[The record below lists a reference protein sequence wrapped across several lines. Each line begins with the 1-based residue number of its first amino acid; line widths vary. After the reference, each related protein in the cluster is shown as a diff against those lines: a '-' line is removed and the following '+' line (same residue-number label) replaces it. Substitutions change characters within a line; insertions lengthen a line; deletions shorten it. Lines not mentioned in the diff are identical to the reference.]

1 MRLQV
6 KAHNDRVPDSV
17 RAYTEKRLAKLGR
30 RLYAET
36 HVEVM
41 LSRAHNPSIAD
52 DHTVEAVVH
61 AKGARIVASESATTF
76 ETAVDRVA
84 EKLERQVERYQK
96 KRRLEPRRE
105 AAHKRES
112 GEPEPEPAQEPEHE
126 PVPEQG
132 EAAA

>member
-52 DHTVEAVVH
+52 DHTVEVVVH

-84 EKLERQVERYQK
+84 EKLERQVERYEK

-105 AAHKRES
+105 VARQRETGELVPTVKPTAEEEPAA
-112 GEPEPEPAQEPEHE
+112 EPE
-126 PVPEQG
+126 
-132 EAAA
+132 